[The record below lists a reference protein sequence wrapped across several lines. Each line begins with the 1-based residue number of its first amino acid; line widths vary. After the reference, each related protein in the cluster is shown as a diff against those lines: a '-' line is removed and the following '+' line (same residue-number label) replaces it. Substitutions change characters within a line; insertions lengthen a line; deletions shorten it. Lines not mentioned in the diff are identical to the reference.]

1 MQIHNIGSRLR
12 DSVTGFNL
20 RNLGAIFLT
29 HLYRRKGIKCRVILA
44 VENADLLRQEL
55 ISKYL
60 PSLKEEDVGV
70 CEDLET
76 LMERHGV
83 SKVRKNC

>member
-1 MQIHNIGSRLR
+1 M
-12 DSVTGFNL
+12 
-20 RNLGAIFLT
+20 
-29 HLYRRKGIKCRVILA
+29 
-44 VENADLLRQEL
+44 ENADLLRQEL